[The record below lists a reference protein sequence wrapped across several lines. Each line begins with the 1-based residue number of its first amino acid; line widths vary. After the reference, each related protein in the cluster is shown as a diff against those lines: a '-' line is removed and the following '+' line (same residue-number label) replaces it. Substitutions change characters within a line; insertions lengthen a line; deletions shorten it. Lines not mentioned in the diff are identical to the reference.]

1 MATAPQDLK
10 ALCRLIHQAD
20 SILGTIPDPH
30 PSIPSS
36 REKLSAALKLADH
49 LATENPAAMLGA
61 RGGSATA
68 KRGPEYFKQIAAM
81 RTNRKGGRPK
91 KHLPGH

>member
-20 SILGTIPDPH
+20 SILGTIPNPH

-36 REKLSAALKLADH
+36 REKLTAALKLADY
-49 LATENPAAMLGA
+49 LATVNPAVALGSK
-61 RGGSATA
+61 GGTATA
-68 KRGPEYFKQIAAM
+68 KRGAEYFARIAAM

-91 KHLPGH
+91 NPTT